1 MAKPTLEDLRRE
13 IDAIDDQIHDLL
25 LKRWETVRHV
35 AAAKGVEP
43 KAKAPTKGAPKTA
56 AKRASRG
63 ATKKSPRDVAIR
75 PAREAAMLRR
85 LAARHRGPFPFAA
98 LARMW
103 HEMIAA
109 FTMLQ
114 ARYSIAV
121 YANGK
126 EHTLWDLARD
136 QFGSQVPMSPY
147 PTQRDTLAQLFEQR
161 HEVAVLHMP
170 REGEEDPWWIG
181 LAGADAPKVIMR
193 IPFAGVGS
201 VRGPMQDALAVGHL
215 KLEPTGSD
223 RTLIVVE
230 TNQPLSR
237 TGLKAI
243 LQRAE
248 LSPRFTA
255 SAHRDNAYYHLIE
268 LGDFIE
274 QDDPRLD
281 LIDVR
286 DAVSRVSI
294 IGAYA
299 QVLGPED
306 GAIDGALDAEQGD
319 TPDIDVSEE
328 K

>member
-1 MAKPTLEDLRRE
+1 MSKPTLDQLRRE
-13 IDAIDDQIHDLL
+13 IDAIDDQIHDLI

-35 AAAKGVEP
+35 AAAKGANSGLPV
-43 KAKAPTKGAPKTA
+43 
-56 AKRASRG
+56 
-63 ATKKSPRDVAIR
+63 R

-85 LAARHRGPFPFAA
+85 LAARHSGPFPFAA

-114 ARYSIAV
+114 ANYSVAV
-121 YANGK
+121 YANER

-147 PTQRDTLAQLFEQR
+147 PTQRDALAQLFEGR
-161 HEVAVLHMP
+161 HDVAVLPMP
-170 REGEEDPWWIG
+170 REGEEDPWWVA
-181 LAGADAPKVIMR
+181 LAGAEAPRVVKR

-201 VRGPMQDALAVGHL
+201 VRGPMQDALAVARL
-215 KLEPTGSD
+215 TLEPTGSD
-223 RTLIVVE
+223 RTLVVVE

-237 TGLKAI
+237 TGLNAI
-243 LQRAE
+243 LQRAG
-248 LSPRFTA
+248 LSPHFTV
-255 SAHRDNAYYHLIE
+255 SAHRDNGWYHLVE
-268 LGDFIE
+268 LGDFIGP
-274 QDDPRLD
+274 DDRRLE

-299 QVLGPED
+299 EVLGPEH
-306 GAIDGALDAEQGD
+306 AAPLDAADG
-319 TPDIDVSEE
+319 S
-328 K
+328 

>member
-1 MAKPTLEDLRRE
+1 MAKRDLDDLRRE

-35 AAAKGVEP
+35 AAAKG
-43 KAKAPTKGAPKTA
+43 A
-56 AKRASRG
+56 AMRL
-63 ATKKSPRDVAIR
+63 PIR

-85 LAARHRGPFPFAA
+85 LAARHSGPFPFAA
-98 LARMW
+98 LARIW

-121 YANGK
+121 FANGR

-136 QFGSQVPMSPY
+136 QFGSQVPMSAY
-147 PTQRDTLAQLFEQR
+147 PTQRDTLSQLFEGR
-161 HEVAVLHMP
+161 HEVAVLPMP
-170 REGEEDPWWIG
+170 REGEEDPWWVS
-181 LAGADAPKVIMR
+181 LAAADAPKVIMR

-201 VRGPMQDALAVGHL
+201 VRGQMQDALAVARL
-215 KLEPTGSD
+215 APEPTGSD

-230 TNQPLSR
+230 TKEPVSR
-237 TGLKAI
+237 TGLNAI
-243 LQRAE
+243 LQRAG

-255 SAHRDNAYYHLIE
+255 SAERDNGWYHLIE
-268 LGDFIE
+268 LGAFIE
-274 QDDPRLD
+274 ADDQRLE

-286 DAVSRVSI
+286 DVVRGVSI

-299 QVLGPED
+299 EVLGPEATTAPEQAT
-306 GAIDGALDAEQGD
+306 GAPHSVETPPVETDA
-319 TPDIDVSEE
+319 S
-328 K
+328 

>member
-1 MAKPTLEDLRRE
+1 MAKPTLENLRRE
-13 IDAIDDQIHDLL
+13 IDEIDDQIHDLL

-35 AAAKGVEP
+35 AAAKGV
-43 KAKAPTKGAPKTA
+43 
-56 AKRASRG
+56 ASDL
-63 ATKKSPRDVAIR
+63 PIR

-121 YANGK
+121 YANNR
-126 EHTLWDLARD
+126 EHALWDLARD
-136 QFGSQVPMSPY
+136 QFGSQVPMTPY
-147 PTQRDTLAQLFEQR
+147 PTQRDTLAQLFEGR
-161 HEVAVLHMP
+161 HDVAVLPMP
-170 REGEEDPWWIG
+170 REVEEDPWWVS
-181 LAGADAPKVIMR
+181 LAGGDAPKVIMR

-201 VRGPMQDALAVGHL
+201 VRGPMHDALAVAHL

-237 TGLKAI
+237 TGLNAI

-248 LSPRFTA
+248 LSPRFTV
-255 SAHRDNAYYHLIE
+255 SAHRDNGWYHLVE

-274 QDDPRLD
+274 PGDRRLD

-286 DAVSRVSI
+286 DAVSRVTI

-299 QVLGPED
+299 EMLGPED
-306 GAIDGALDAEQGD
+306 PADQALD
-319 TPDIDVSEE
+319 PEE
-328 K
+328 PPVETAAKSKTARTKARK